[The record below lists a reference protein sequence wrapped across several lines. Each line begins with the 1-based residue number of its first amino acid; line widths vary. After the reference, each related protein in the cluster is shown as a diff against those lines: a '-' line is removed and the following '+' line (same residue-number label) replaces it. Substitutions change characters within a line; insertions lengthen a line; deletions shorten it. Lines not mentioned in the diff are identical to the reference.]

1 MEEIYE
7 YLGYILIAILLYL
20 IVKHIFELTSKS
32 KEGFMGIFKGDGKK
46 GKQSSETVTII
57 QLEENIKHIQE
68 DTDKSIKQLDLV
80 KNRKYWEQMI
90 IAMEDRINC
99 ASLQSVASLASAI
112 KADPE
117 NEKLLSIIGN
127 LNELNKNKETLKEN
141 MKYLDGLK

>member
-20 IVKHIFELTSKS
+20 IVKHIFEIRYKS
-32 KEGFMGIFKGDGKK
+32 QEGFMGIFKGDGKK
-46 GKQSSETVTII
+46 SKQPTENDTIT

-68 DTDKSIKQLDLV
+68 DTNKSIKELDLM

-99 ASLQSVASLASAI
+99 ASLQSVASLASMI
-112 KADPE
+112 KSDPE

-127 LNELNKNKETLKEN
+127 LNELNKYKETLKEN

>member
-1 MEEIYE
+1 MQYGCKCKYE
-7 YLGYILIAILLYL
+7 TTLIDNSTIMGDWKSNKVSDYI
-20 IVKHIFELTSKS
+20 
-32 KEGFMGIFKGDGKK
+32 KGDGKK

-117 NEKLLSIIGN
+117 NEKLLSVIGN
-127 LNELNKNKETLKEN
+127 LNELNKYKETLKEN